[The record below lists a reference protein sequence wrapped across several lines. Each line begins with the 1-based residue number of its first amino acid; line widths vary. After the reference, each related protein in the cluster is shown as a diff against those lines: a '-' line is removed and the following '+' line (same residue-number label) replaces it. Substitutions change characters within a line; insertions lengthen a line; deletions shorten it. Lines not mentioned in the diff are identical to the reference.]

1 MTRTRFGLFGL
12 CAMVFA
18 LMAFGATGAHA
29 EVGAKWLILN
39 AEGKLKTGAEL
50 PASINVKKDKEIK
63 LVLHSKIL
71 GIQLLILCLKT
82 ELLNAKLQE
91 EGIIGNEVVTVKE
104 LKEGRGSKVKF
115 SECDVDLNG
124 VLSPQCIPTDPV
136 GGAGVIITNPLH
148 ALLKL
153 HPLSGLPSDDIV
165 EVLPDT
171 GLGGTFVTIQTG
183 PAVGN
188 ECPIGTKVPV
198 FGSLSLKDC
207 ENLAL
212 THLVEHLVEPFTPL
226 TELWVISKTEEHKA
240 TLLGSVLAFLT
251 GAHVGLKWSGDPA

>member
-1 MTRTRFGLFGL
+1 
-12 CAMVFA
+12 MVFA
-18 LMAFGATGAHA
+18 FMAFGATGAHA
-29 EVGAKWLILN
+29 EKGAKWLL
-39 AEGKLKTGAEL
+39 ADATGKLIPFL
-50 PASINVKKDKEIK
+50 PASINIKKDKEIT
-63 LVLHSKIL
+63 LVLHTEILKIKVL
-71 GIQLLILCLKT
+71 FLCLKA

-91 EGIIGNEVVTVKE
+91 EGIIGNTVVTTGE
-104 LKEGRGSKVKF
+104 LKEGRGSRVDF
-115 SECDVDLNG
+115 LECKTHLNG
-124 VLSPQCIPTDPV
+124 VETPQCIPTDPV
-136 GGAGVIITNPLH
+136 GGPGTIVTNPGH

-153 HPLSGLPSDDIV
+153 HPLAGLPSDDIV

-171 GLGGTFVTIQTG
+171 GLGTTFVTIPTG

-198 FGSLSLKDC
+198 LGSLSLKDC

-226 TELWVISKTEEHKA
+226 TELWAISKTEEHRA
-240 TLLGSVLAFLT
+240 TLLGSVLAFLE